1 MAAQGHDAALA
12 TRYAG
17 VVYLAAAAI
26 MFGTTPT
33 LVGRCWF
40 DAAVVDGV
48 VVVVENAADVVVVGV
63 AAGVV
68 AIFVLLIV
76 PFARDHR
83 GIVERIV

>member
-40 DAAVVDGV
+40 DAAVVDGPV
-48 VVVVENAADVVVVGV
+48 VVGENAADVVVGV

-76 PFARDHR
+76 PFAPDHR

>member
-40 DAAVVDGV
+40 DAAAVDGV
-48 VVVVENAADVVVVGV
+48 VVVVENAADVVVGV

>member
-48 VVVVENAADVVVVGV
+48 VVVVENAADVVVGV

>member
-48 VVVVENAADVVVVGV
+48 VVVVENAADVVVGV

-83 GIVERIV
+83 GVVERIV